1 MQKKSPRGIPDFSR
15 HKPTPRE
22 AGAPGSHAPTPG
34 DKRAAPPPPKATVK
48 PQATNAK
55 SGRRGQ

>member
-1 MQKKSPRGIPDFSR
+1 MKHKRHQAIPDFS
-15 HKPTPRE
+15 HKRPGNATPHDDER
-22 AGAPGSHAPTPG
+22 
-34 DKRAAPPPPKATVK
+34 KAAPPPRTPARPK

>member
-1 MQKKSPRGIPDFSR
+1 MKRKGHHDIPDFS
-15 HKPTPRE
+15 HKR
-22 AGAPGSHAPTPG
+22 PGNSVRQ
-34 DKRAAPPPPKATVK
+34 DEERRSAPPPRAPVRAK

>member
-1 MQKKSPRGIPDFSR
+1 MKHKKHHAIPDFS
-15 HKPTPRE
+15 HKR
-22 AGAPGSHAPTPG
+22 PGSAPTTAG
-34 DKRAAPPPPKATVK
+34 EQRTAPPPRTPVRAK

>member
-1 MQKKSPRGIPDFSR
+1 MKHKSHHDIPDFSR
-15 HKPTPRE
+15 KRPGT
-22 AGAPGSHAPTPG
+22 APKAP
-34 DKRAAPPPPKATVK
+34 DERKEAPPPKQPVRSK